1 MKFSFVVILM
11 FGEDDNITNVHLAAL
26 PFISC
31 TKAINDSLEG
41 FEALKI
47 PISMQVNLYVAV

>member
-1 MKFSFVVILM
+1 M